1 MHLEKTILT
10 EKMIMEDLSRV
21 EESATKSTYRLEI
34 VFERCEKKNN
44 KSVPKFVL
52 NSSYNKKEEVLK
64 PTKIHYPYNSK
75 SSFNPKRDVKRE
87 SPKPREEAFVCM
99 FCGRTGHLDEFC
111 FRRKRSERRR
121 VEYARNSYR
130 DEFID
135 FPHRSY
141 SHVPPRFT
149 LALRLTLLHVIF
161 LSSLMDLVIAH
172 MILVHERTALSLD
185 AFGYG
190 TRPHRGDRFPC
201 RSGFSTGGFYTHFE
215 PRHLDGPRFSR
226 RGSCPTR
233 LSGEV
238 QRTIKTSSGL
248 MVKC

>member
-99 FCGRTGHLDEFC
+99 FCGHAGYLDEFC
-111 FRRKRSERRR
+111 FQCKR
-121 VEYARNSYR
+121 
-130 DEFID
+130 I
-135 FPHRSY
+135 
-141 SHVPPRFT
+141 
-149 LALRLTLLHVIF
+149 
-161 LSSLMDLVIAH
+161 
-172 MILVHERTALSLD
+172 ERTCFYAHASPRTSSCAFPQFSYGPNHRLYEFGSRENRLEPRR
-185 AFGYG
+185 FGYG
-190 TRPHRGDRFPC
+190 PRPRRAD
-201 RSGFSTGGFYTHFE
+201 
-215 PRHLDGPRFSR
+215 RFSR
-226 RGSCPTR
+226 RPGFSTR
-233 LSGEV
+233 WS
-238 QRTIKTSSGL
+238 
-248 MVKC
+248 